1 MQLRPAEKNLDNTQR
16 TIPEP
21 VLLFGMLTK
30 LVILG
35 IYFAILFL
43 IGVLAS
49 RRVKGLSDYY
59 VGGKQVGYWAAAF
72 SARATGESG
81 WLLLG
86 LTGLGALAGVS
97 GYWVVVGELLGVY
110 LSWTYMA
117 KPFKRMTDAYGAITI
132 PDFLEGRFRPKT
144 HLLRSVAATALS
156 VFVVIYV
163 SAQIDTTGKAFE
175 SLLGMNYFTG
185 ALLGFGIVLSYIF
198 IGGFLAAVWSDLFQG
213 ILMFFGLLLLPIAA
227 WMSVESTGAFVE
239 GLRAIDPRLLQPW
252 GTSENPWMNVFT
264 ILGFSMIGLG
274 YLGSPQIY
282 VRFIS
287 IKNEEEITKGRRV
300 ALVFTLITDAAA
312 VSIGLLGR
320 YLFSSVGDDPIA
332 VFGTGAENVLIMMVE
347 NLLPLTLVGLY
358 IAIVLSAIMS
368 TIDSLLIVASSA
380 ITRDFYQKIFRPD
393 LDGST
398 MARLSR
404 FVTLGMA
411 LFALALSFTVAVL
424 SPDRTV
430 FWFVIFGWSGI
441 AATFCPVTILALFWK
456 PYSEKGAIA
465 SMVTGFLSVPFFKFV
480 VQPMEGIGSAFE
492 QLDVLA
498 PSFLLSMVAG
508 WVFTKLYPATVDAR

>member
-97 GYWVVVGELLGVY
+97 AYWVVVGELLGVY

-144 HLLRSVAATALS
+144 HLLRSLAATALS

-163 SAQIDTTGKAFE
+163 SAQINTTGKAFE

-185 ALLGFGIVLSYIF
+185 ALLGFGIVHSYIF

-274 YLGSPQIY
+274 YLG
-282 VRFIS
+282 
-287 IKNEEEITKGRRV
+287 
-300 ALVFTLITDAAA
+300 
-312 VSIGLLGR
+312 
-320 YLFSSVGDDPIA
+320 
-332 VFGTGAENVLIMMVE
+332 
-347 NLLPLTLVGLY
+347 
-358 IAIVLSAIMS
+358 
-368 TIDSLLIVASSA
+368 
-380 ITRDFYQKIFRPD
+380 
-393 LDGST
+393 
-398 MARLSR
+398 
-404 FVTLGMA
+404 
-411 LFALALSFTVAVL
+411 
-424 SPDRTV
+424 
-430 FWFVIFGWSGI
+430 
-441 AATFCPVTILALFWK
+441 
-456 PYSEKGAIA
+456 
-465 SMVTGFLSVPFFKFV
+465 
-480 VQPMEGIGSAFE
+480 
-492 QLDVLA
+492 
-498 PSFLLSMVAG
+498 
-508 WVFTKLYPATVDAR
+508 

>member
-380 ITRDFYQKIFRPD
+380 ITRDFYQMIFRPD

-398 MARLSR
+398 MAPIPLRHARHGLVRLGT
-404 FVTLGMA
+404 FVHGCGA
-411 LFALALSFTVAVL
+411 QPGPYGVL
-424 SPDRTV
+424 VRHLRLV
-430 FWFVIFGWSGI
+430 RHRGH
-441 AATFCPVTILALFWK
+441 
-456 PYSEKGAIA
+456 
-465 SMVTGFLSVPFFKFV
+465 
-480 VQPMEGIGSAFE
+480 
-492 QLDVLA
+492 
-498 PSFLLSMVAG
+498 LLSGHHPRALLETLFRKRCHRVHGHRFPLRALLQVRG
-508 WVFTKLYPATVDAR
+508 AAHGRHRFGL